1 MDTFRSVTLSQH
13 LGTLT
18 SGRVVP
24 LSQYKLTPVPL
35 TAHRLRRRHVRSS
48 TRGREVSLPKL
59 LIGALPHRRPRV
71 RSGCDQ
77 SRVELAIRGLD
88 WTITP
93 YTQVNGMICTSKTGR
108 PSTPVSRGF
117 GLPTYRSTAFKFPS
131 RDSPR
136 AHGAPRC
143 LRSCGRVAFATAPS
157 LSLLASPRDRTP
169 WSVFQHVRQD
179 IAPLACASFVAF
191 MPWQSVA
198 AWFQVLFTSRQG
210 CFAAFAHATT
220 ALSVSSRI

>member
-1 MDTFRSVTLSQH
+1 MDTFRSVTLSRH

-18 SGRVVP
+18 PGRVVP
-24 LSQYKLTPVPL
+24 LSQYRLTPVPL

-48 TRGREVSLPKL
+48 TRSRELSLPKPP
-59 LIGALPHRRPRV
+59 IGALPHRRPRM

-77 SRVELAIRGLD
+77 SRVEPAIRGLD

-93 YTQVNGMICTSKTGR
+93 YAQVNGTICTSETDR
-108 PSTPVSRGF
+108 SSTPVSRGF
-117 GLPTYRSTAFKFPS
+117 DLPTHRSTAFGSPP

-136 AHGAPRC
+136 AHGAPHGC
-143 LRSCGRVAFATAPS
+143 CGHVAFAAAPS
-157 LSLLASPRDRTP
+157 MMLLALPRGRTP

-179 IAPLACASFVAF
+179 VAPPACAGFVACT
-191 MPWQSVA
+191 PWQSVA
-198 AWFQVLFTSRQG
+198 VWFQVLFTSRQG

>member
-1 MDTFRSVTLSQH
+1 MDTFRSVTLSRY

-48 TRGREVSLPKL
+48 TRSREVSLPKP
-59 LIGALPHRRPRV
+59 LIGALPHRRPRM

-77 SRVELAIRGLD
+77 SRVEPAILGLD

-93 YTQVNGMICTSKTGR
+93 YAQVNGRICTSQTGR

-117 GLPTYRSTAFKFPS
+117 GLPTHRSTDFGSPP

-136 AHGAPRC
+136 AHGAPRI
-143 LRSCGRVAFATAPS
+143 LRCCGRVAFAAAPIVEI
-157 LSLLASPRDRTP
+157 LASPRGRTP

-179 IAPLACASFVAF
+179 VAPPACAGFVAF
-191 MPWQSVA
+191 TPWQSVV
-198 AWFQVLFTSRQG
+198 AWFQALFTSRQG